1 MEVRRDTAS
10 HRRPSTSVIG
20 SRHGIAVDMPFK
32 NDSESGNPLP
42 QSGTEKGAIMDGFA
56 PLDSMVET
64 VDNADGPHDKLSELL
79 RQREAHL
86 GKALSIA
93 HGKPLHIT
101 HGIGQYLFASDGTR
115 YLDLVNNVSH
125 VGHSNPRVTEACA
138 KQMGL
143 LNTNTRYVYDG
154 LTEYLGRIAD
164 TLPDSLSVGFLVNS
178 GSEANELAV
187 RIARAHTGAHDM
199 VVVEGAYHGHTG
211 MLIDLSPYKF
221 RGKGGKGK
229 PEPWVHVV
237 PIPDTY
243 RGGDRDYAAELGEIV
258 SDAGPIAGF
267 LVESMLS
274 CAGQVPL
281 PQGYLA
287 DAFEH
292 VRAAGGL
299 CIADEVQVGFGRVG
313 THMWAFEEHEV
324 VPDIVVMGKPMG
336 NGHPMAAVFTTLEI
350 ASSFEEMEFFST
362 FGGNPVS
369 CAIGMAVMDVIA
381 EEDLMNRAH
390 VLGER
395 FKTGL
400 NSLMQEH
407 ELIGDV
413 RGRGLFIGVEM
424 VKDRS
429 TLEPAA
435 MEALEIVGAMRDQG
449 VLLSTDGPLHNVI
462 KIKPPMVL
470 NHDDVDRTL
479 SKLEICLSAM

>member
-1 MEVRRDTAS
+1 MTEQ
-10 HRRPSTSVIG
+10 
-20 SRHGIAVDMPFK
+20 
-32 NDSESGNPLP
+32 P
-42 QSGTEKGAIMDGFA
+42 Q
-56 PLDSMVET
+56 
-64 VDNADGPHDKLSELL
+64 DKLEELL

-86 GKALSIA
+86 GKALSTA

-101 HGIGQYLFASDGTR
+101 HGSMQYLYASDGTR

-138 KQMGL
+138 RQMGL

-164 TLPDSLSVGFLVNS
+164 TLPEPLSVGFLVNS

-187 RIARAHTGAHDM
+187 RIARAHTSAHDM

-221 RGKGGKGK
+221 RGPGGKGK

-237 PIPDTY
+237 PIPDIY

-258 SDAGPIAGF
+258 SEAGPIAGF

-281 PQGYLA
+281 PKGYLA
-287 DAFEH
+287 GAFEH

-313 THMWAFEEHEV
+313 THMWAFGEYEV

-336 NGHPMAAVFTTLEI
+336 NGHPMAAVFTTPEI

-369 CAIGMAVMDVIA
+369 CAIGMAVMDCIEQDGLMKRAA
-381 EEDLMNRAH
+381 E
-390 VLGER
+390 LGEQ
-395 FKTGL
+395 FMAGL
-400 NSLMQEH
+400 K
-407 ELIGDV
+407 ELQAKHDIIGDV
-413 RGRGLFIGVEM
+413 RGRGLFIGIELI
-424 VKDRS
+424 KDRE
-429 TLEPAA
+429 TKEPAA
-435 MEALEIVGAMRDQG
+435 EEADRIVDLMRDQG
-449 VLLSTDGPLHNVI
+449 VLLSTDGPKHNVI
-462 KIKPPMVL
+462 KIKPPLVINESDIDSVL
-470 NHDDVDRTL
+470 SLMDDAFL
-479 SKLEICLSAM
+479 QNF

>member
-1 MEVRRDTAS
+1 
-10 HRRPSTSVIG
+10 
-20 SRHGIAVDMPFK
+20 
-32 NDSESGNPLP
+32 
-42 QSGTEKGAIMDGFA
+42 MDGFTS
-56 PLDSMVET
+56 LDSMVGT
-64 VDNADGPHDKLSELL
+64 VDNTDEPHEKLTDLL

-101 HGIGQYLFASDGTR
+101 HGSMQYLYASDGTR

-125 VGHSNPRVTEACA
+125 VGHSNPKVTEACA
-138 KQMGL
+138 RQMAL

-154 LTEYLGRIAD
+154 LTEYLGRIAN
-164 TLPDSLSVGFLVNS
+164 TLPEPLSVGFLVNS

-221 RGKGGKGK
+221 RGKGGKGE
-229 PEPWVHVV
+229 PEPWVQVV
-237 PIPDTY
+237 PIPDIY
-243 RGGDRDYAAELGEIV
+243 RGGDRDYAAELGGIV

-313 THMWAFEEHEV
+313 AHMWAFEDHDV
-324 VPDIVVMGKPMG
+324 IPDIVVMGKPMG
-336 NGHPMAAVFTTLEI
+336 NGHPMAAVFTTPEI

-369 CAIGMAVMDVIA
+369 CAIGMAVMDCI
-381 EEDLMNRAH
+381 EKDGLMERARE
-390 VLGER
+390 LGDR
-395 FKTGL
+395 FMAGL
-400 NSLMQEH
+400 K
-407 ELIGDV
+407 ELQARHDIIGDV
-413 RGRGLFIGVEM
+413 RGRGLFLGFEL
-424 VKDRS
+424 VKDRE
-429 TLEPAA
+429 TKEPAA
-435 MEALEIVGAMRDQG
+435 EEAARIVDTMRDKG
-449 VLLSTDGPLHNVI
+449 VLLSTDGPHHNVI

-470 NHDDVDRTL
+470 TEDDIHTTISLLDEAI
-479 SKLEICLSAM
+479 SEWGC

>member
-1 MEVRRDTAS
+1 
-10 HRRPSTSVIG
+10 
-20 SRHGIAVDMPFK
+20 
-32 NDSESGNPLP
+32 
-42 QSGTEKGAIMDGFA
+42 MDGFTS
-56 PLDSMVET
+56 LDSMVGT
-64 VDNADGPHDKLSELL
+64 VDNTDEPHEKLTDLL

-101 HGIGQYLFASDGTR
+101 HGSMQYLYASDGTR

-138 KQMGL
+138 KQMGI
-143 LNTNTRYVYDG
+143 LNTNTRYVYDS
-154 LTEYLGRIAD
+154 LTEYLGRIAN
-164 TLPDSLSVGFLVNS
+164 TLPEPLSVGFLVNS

-221 RGKGGKGK
+221 RGQGGKGK

-243 RGGDRDYAAELGEIV
+243 RGGVRDYAAELGEIV

-287 DAFEH
+287 DAFNH

-336 NGHPMAAVFTTLEI
+336 NGHPMAAVFTTPEI

-369 CAIGMAVMDVIA
+369 CAIGMAVIDCI
-381 EEDLMNRAH
+381 EQDGLMKRATE
-390 VLGER
+390 LGER
-395 FKTGL
+395 FMDGL
-400 NSLMQEH
+400 K
-407 ELIGDV
+407 ELQAKHDIIGDV
-413 RGRGLFIGVEM
+413 RGRGLFLGFEL
-424 VKDRS
+424 VKDRE
-429 TLEPAA
+429 TKEPAA
-435 MEALEIVGAMRDQG
+435 EEAARIVDMMRDRG
-449 VLLSTDGPLHNVI
+449 VLLSTDGPHHNVI

-470 NHDDVDRTL
+470 SEEDIDSTIKHLDETINTL
-479 SKLEICLSAM
+479 NTK